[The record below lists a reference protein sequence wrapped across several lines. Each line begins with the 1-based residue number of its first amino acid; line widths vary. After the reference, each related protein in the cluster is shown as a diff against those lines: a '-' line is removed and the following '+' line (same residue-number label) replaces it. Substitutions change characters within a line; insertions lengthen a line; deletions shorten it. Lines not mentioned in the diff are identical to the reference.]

1 MSDTILRLSD
11 VARIYQSGS
20 SKLEVLKSASLEI
33 GKGEVAALVA
43 PSGTGKSTLLHLA
56 GLLERP
62 DRGNVEIAGQ
72 DCTKLSTSKRTL
84 IRRHEVGFVY
94 QFHHLQG
101 EFSALEN
108 VVLPQMIAGRK
119 KREAVDRAKSL
130 LAAVGLQ
137 DRLSHRPAR
146 LSGGEQQRVA
156 IVRALA
162 NAPKLLLADEPTGN
176 LDPNTSEAVFDMLIG
191 LVRDSGMSALIATH
205 NMDLAKKMDRVL
217 TLSNGEVV
225 AA

>member
-1 MSDTILRLSD
+1 MSEAVLKLSGIS
-11 VARIYQSGS
+11 RSYQSGS
-20 SKLEVLKSASLEI
+20 DKLEVLKSAGLEI
-33 GKGEVAALVA
+33 CPGEVVALVA
-43 PSGTGKSTLLHLA
+43 PSGTGKSTMLHLA

-62 DRGNVEIAGQ
+62 DSGDVEIAGQ
-72 DCTKLSTSKRTL
+72 NCTKLSDRKRTL

-108 VVLPQMIAGRK
+108 VVLPQMIAGVK
-119 KREAVDRAKSL
+119 KREAAERASGL
-130 LAAVGLQ
+130 LEAVGLK
-137 DRLSHRPAR
+137 DRIHHRPAK

-162 NAPKLLLADEPTGN
+162 NGPKLLLADEPTGN
-176 LDPNTSEAVFDMLIG
+176 LDPNTSDAVFEVLIK
-191 LVRDSGMSALIATH
+191 LVRENGMAALIATH
-205 NMDLAKKMDRVL
+205 NLDLAGKMDRLVSL
-217 TLSNGEVV
+217 KDGKVV